1 MTGDPALS
9 LCWTRNHAAEAAI
22 SGGLVAY
29 NGTHFRPPD
38 AATLDVVVRDDNSGE
53 PVGGLLGHTSFG
65 LFFLD
70 LLYLPEEL
78 RGSGMGNRIITLAED
93 EARRRGCT
101 AAFVYTV
108 TFQAPGFYER
118 LGYRRFGEIA
128 CPPAG
133 ATRIFLSKPLD
144 PSGA

>member
-9 LCWTRNHAAEAAI
+9 IAWTRNREAEAAI
-22 SGGLVAY
+22 SGGLAAY
-29 NGTHFRPPD
+29 NASRFRAPD
-38 AATLDVVVRDDNSGE
+38 TATLDVIVRDDNSGE
-53 PVGGLLGHTSFG
+53 AKGGLLGNTSFG

-70 LLYLPEEL
+70 LFYLLEEL
-78 RGSGMGNRIITLAED
+78 RGAGLGSRIIALGEE

-118 LGYRRFGEIA
+118 RGYRRFGEVA
-128 CPPAG
+128 CPPDG
-133 ATRIFLSKPLD
+133 ATRIFLSKRLD
-144 PSGA
+144 